1 MSYKVCVIWV
11 LIDLHIF
18 SCAAVVKR
26 DVADSLGD
34 QINEKFDEL
43 DVSAHVS
50 RVSPGLHLVFAGH
63 EVLHRGEQLHG
74 PDPVV
79 RQEEVQGV
87 LRYHYHHHY
96 HYHYQGV
103 WHLHIPALVLDRL
116 GCVQPGDVELPGQLY
131 LLLSLL

>member
-18 SCAAVVKR
+18 SCVAVVKR

-50 RVSPGLHLVFAGH
+50 RVSP
-63 EVLHRGEQLHG
+63 VLH
-74 PDPVV
+74 
-79 RQEEVQGV
+79 
-87 LRYHYHHHY
+87 
-96 HYHYQGV
+96 
-103 WHLHIPALVLDRL
+103 HI
-116 GCVQPGDVELPGQLY
+116 Y
-131 LLLSLL
+131 LQDTKYCIEGSNCMDLIQWCDKRKFKVC